1 MMTWKRLILALPG
14 GAPEDLSEALAAD
27 FAEDLLASWTA
38 LWHPEL
44 IHCTQTIPEWKR
56 SDLSSLDVEQAL
68 VLVPKASQSLM
79 ETTLRERLTVLESE
93 AIQSQADRRS
103 TASAMRDLLATRST
117 DANTADWDRWQD
129 DFFSLGF
136 AYWQLHLIIRQLRYS
151 STLNS
156 VLFQEQLLHA
166 AQAVAEQKEDEAER
180 WIQSCF
186 DQLAQERDH
195 HFAQAVHLVDVVL
208 LHRAPDEH
216 QRNSLTNVSHPQFW
230 IGDFQRWIRSR
241 GSGNQWREAIYGDD
255 WIDMAG
261 GGEQWIEAICTN
273 DRIDVAGGGEHL
285 AAIPWLEES
294 FALELLSE
302 TRRWYCQLFGRT
314 PDVYATFSPS
324 LHANSPRQLL
334 ASGYKA
340 TLLLDWQA
348 ARYPQSSQAKIY
360 WEAPDGSCIDAISN
374 QVIDASNVSSFLHLG
389 TRIGKQMDYHQVP
402 TLLLTHWAGQTSWP
416 MEDLVR
422 VSRRSPL
429 LGSWIRLPEYFAST
443 QRPYH
448 QERLTANKFPRQP
461 LPVDGTQLGA
471 DDVRWRLQRDMT
483 AVRNLAVL
491 QQQLDG
497 WLARQPLPEPSWEW
511 NWSEELANQGPSD
524 LEGVS
529 DGEGNPRET
538 AHSPLSACQPGLFSK
553 IATRLALAW
562 QADNDYIAQRQL
574 TQVDREILP
583 TAKRCIEGL
592 RDRMPHA
599 SNSLA
604 PKRKLFVVN
613 PWSGARR
620 LLMENVSLRAV
631 EESASTRIY
640 ASHPHSRDGEA
651 VVDVVVDVP
660 PMGILQL
667 SDQTHVTK
675 RGKLPLIAR
684 EPGVLGNEF
693 IEAHF
698 DLTSGRLKGTY
709 APNHRGNRL
718 SGMLALRLPE
728 NGSGG
733 ASYSQ
738 MKATRMEVLKSNT
751 VVGRILF
758 EGDLVD
764 GTKKLGNY
772 ELEYSLFRGSRVLDI
787 VVRCN
792 GLQIP
797 ATPDLKH
804 YLCWRTAWAN
814 MSGIVSLW
822 QHGTKTTMPTG
833 WSYCPSLLEIDE
845 ADHREYLLPNGISRH
860 RRLDERFLDSL
871 LPTENGEG
879 EFWFGIGLD
888 LPRPRQTCMDHF
900 SNSFSIEDPSTELQA
915 GPSAWFVQCTPSQIH
930 VELVASLGHPGKPP
944 QGMRIRLQ
952 DHAGRPT
959 VASVDLFRKP
969 QKASTIDSAGKAWTD
984 LVIEDQK
991 VKVPLK
997 AHESAMVDILWE

>member
-1 MMTWKRLILALPG
+1 MTWKRLILALPG
-14 GAPEDLSEALAAD
+14 GAPEDLSEAMAGDLAD
-27 FAEDLLASWTA
+27 DLLSSWTA

-44 IHCTQTIPEWKR
+44 IHRTQTIPEWKR
-56 SDLSSLDVEQAL
+56 SDPSSLDVEQAL

-93 AIQSQADRRS
+93 AIASEGNRLS
-103 TASAMRDLLATRST
+103 TASAMRELLATRSPA
-117 DANTADWDRWQD
+117 DSHVDFTADWDRWQA

-156 VLFQEQLLHA
+156 TLFQEQLLHA
-166 AQAVAEQKEDEAER
+166 AQAVAEQNDVEAER

-195 HFAQAVHLVDVVL
+195 HFAQAVHLVHIVL
-208 LHRAPDEH
+208 MHRPPDEN
-216 QRNSLTNVSHPQFW
+216 QCKSLTTDPHAQFW
-230 IGDFQRWIRSR
+230 IGDFPGWSRQTDASKPWLDAIR
-241 GSGNQWREAIYGDD
+241 E
-255 WIDMAG
+255 
-261 GGEQWIEAICTN
+261 N
-273 DRIDVAGGGEHL
+273 DRIDLAGGSDLLEV
-285 AAIPWLEES
+285 IPWLEES

-302 TRRWYCQLFGRT
+302 NRRWYHESVGRS
-314 PDVYATFSPS
+314 PEVYATFSPS

-340 TLLLDWQA
+340 ALLLDWQA

-374 QVIDASNVSSFLHLG
+374 QVIDAAQVASFLHLG

-416 MEDLVR
+416 MEDLLR
-422 VSRRSPL
+422 VAQRSPL

-448 QERLTANKFPRQP
+448 QERLTAGKFPKQP
-461 LPVDGTQLGA
+461 LPVDGNQLVA
-471 DDVRWRLQRDMT
+471 DDVRWRLQRDMS
-483 AVRNLAVL
+483 AVRNIDVL
-491 QQQLDG
+491 LQQLDG
-497 WLARQPLPEPSWEW
+497 WLTRQPLPKDSYDWIWSDDWTTLDSAPPPGSALGENQIQETSSSPSR
-511 NWSEELANQGPSD
+511 ACRPS
-524 LEGVS
+524 
-529 DGEGNPRET
+529 
-538 AHSPLSACQPGLFSK
+538 LFSK
-553 IATRLALAW
+553 ICDYLAMAW
-562 QADNDYIAQRQL
+562 QADYAYAARRPL
-574 TQVDREILP
+574 TRVERELVPAATRCLQGIGELMP
-583 TAKRCIEGL
+583 LSSEISGVKKRL
-592 RDRMPHA
+592 
-599 SNSLA
+599 L
-604 PKRKLFVVN
+604 LVN

-620 LLMENVSLRAV
+620 ILLENLSLRAL
-631 EESASTRIY
+631 EESASTRVY
-640 ASHPHSRDGEA
+640 ASHSHTFGGEA
-651 VVDVVVDVP
+651 VVDAVVDVP
-660 PMGILQL
+660 PMGILQV
-667 SDQTHVTK
+667 SDESQPTK

-718 SGMLALRLPE
+718 SGMLALRLPDDG
-728 NGSGG
+728 NRG

-738 MKATRMEVLKSNT
+738 MKATRMEVLKSNA
-751 VVGRILF
+751 VVARILF
-758 EGDLVD
+758 QGDLVD
-764 GTKKLGNY
+764 GPRTLGHY

-787 VVRCN
+787 VVRCT
-792 GLQIP
+792 GLQLPP
-797 ATPDLKH
+797 AIDLKH

-814 MSGIVSLW
+814 ISGIVSLW
-822 QHGTKTTMPTG
+822 QHGTRTVMPTG

-860 RRLDERFLDSL
+860 RRLDDRFLDSL
-871 LPTENGEG
+871 LPIENGAG

-888 LPRPRQTCMDHF
+888 LPRPRQTCIDHF
-900 SNSFSIEDPSTELQA
+900 AKPFSIENRSAALQA
-915 GPSAWFVQCTPSQIH
+915 GPSAWFVQCTPPHIF
-930 VELVASLGHPGKPP
+930 VELVASLGQPGEPT

-952 DHAGRPT
+952 DHAGQPT

-969 QKASTIDSAGKAWTD
+969 RKASTIDTVGKEWTE

>member
-1 MMTWKRLILALPG
+1 MTWKRLILALPG
-14 GAPEDLSEALAAD
+14 GAPEDLSEAMAAD
-27 FAEDLLASWTA
+27 LAEDLLASWTA

-44 IHCTQTIPEWKR
+44 IHKTQTIPEWKR
-56 SDLSSLDVEQAL
+56 SDPSALDVEHAL

-93 AIQSQADRRS
+93 AIQSFWDRTS
-103 TASAMRDLLATRST
+103 TASALRELLATQST
-117 DANTADWDRWQD
+117 ADSSADWDRWQD

-166 AQAVAEQKEDEAER
+166 AQAVAERNGEEAER

-186 DQLAQERDH
+186 DQLSQERDH
-195 HFAQAVHLVDVVL
+195 HFAQTIHLVDIVL
-208 LHRAPDEH
+208 MHRPPNED
-216 QRNSLTNVSHPQFW
+216 QRKTLTNVAHPQFW
-230 IGDFQRWIRSR
+230 IGDFPRWIPPR
-241 GSGNQWREAIYGDD
+241 GAGNQWRTAIYGDD

-261 GGEQWIEAICTN
+261 GGQEWIEAISAN
-273 DRIDVAGGGEHL
+273 DWIDMAGGGEHL
-285 AAIPWLEES
+285 AVIPWLEES
-294 FALELLSE
+294 FALELLTE
-302 TRRWYCQLFGRT
+302 TRRWYGEIFGRS
-314 PDVYATFSPS
+314 PEINATFSPS
-324 LHANSPRQLL
+324 LHAHSPRQLV

-360 WEAPDGSCIDAISN
+360 WEAPDGTCIDAISN
-374 QVIDASNVSSFLHLG
+374 QVIDAAQVASFLHLG

-416 MEDLVR
+416 MEDLLR
-422 VSRRSPL
+422 VARRSPL
-429 LGSWIRLPEYFAST
+429 LGTWIRLPEYFAST

-448 QERLTANKFPRQP
+448 QERLTASKFPKQP
-461 LPVDGTQLGA
+461 LPVDGNQWNA
-471 DDVRWRLQRDMT
+471 DAVRWRLQRDMT

-497 WLARQPLPEPSWEW
+497 WLAGHPLPEPSWEW
-511 NWSEELANQGPSD
+511 NWRDQLVKQSPKELQGACEAESTP
-524 LEGVS
+524 LE
-529 DGEGNPRET
+529 T
-538 AHSPLSACQPGLFSK
+538 THSPASACQLVLFQK
-553 IATRLALAW
+553 IAERLALAW
-562 QADNDYIAQRQL
+562 QADSDYMAIRPL
-574 TQVDREILP
+574 TQLERDILP
-583 TAKRCIEGL
+583 AATRSIQSL
-592 RDRMPHA
+592 LDRMPH
-599 SNSLA
+599 SSQSLA
-604 PKRKLFVVN
+604 SKRRLFLVN

-620 LLMENVSLRAV
+620 LLLENLPLRAL
-631 EESASTRIY
+631 EESASTRVY
-640 ASHPHSRDGEA
+640 ASHAHSQDGNA
-651 VVDVVVDVP
+651 VVDAVVDVP
-660 PMGILQL
+660 PLGILQL
-667 SDQTHVTK
+667 SDETHVTK
-675 RGKLPLIAR
+675 RAKLPLIAR

-718 SGMLALRLPE
+718 SGMLALRLPG
-728 NGSGG
+728 NGPGG
-733 ASYSQ
+733 PLYTQ
-738 MKATRMEVLKSNT
+738 MKLTRMEVLKSNP
-751 VVGRILF
+751 VIGRILF
-758 EGDLVD
+758 LGDLVD
-764 GTKKLGNY
+764 GSQKLGSY

-787 VVRCN
+787 VVHCT
-792 GLQIP
+792 GLQLP
-797 ATPDLKH
+797 TTPVLKH

-814 MSGIVSLW
+814 ISGIVSIW

-860 RRLDERFLDSL
+860 CRLDERFLDSL
-871 LPTENGEG
+871 LPTENGVG
-879 EFWFGIGLD
+879 TFRFGIGLD
-888 LPRPRQTCMDHF
+888 LPRSRQTCMDHF
-900 SNSFSIEDPSTELQA
+900 AKPFSIEGPSMELQA

-930 VELVASLGHPGKPP
+930 VELVASLGRPGTPP

-952 DHAGRPT
+952 DHAGRST

-969 QKASTIDSAGKAWTD
+969 RKASTIDSEGKIWTD

-991 VKVPLK
+991 VKIPLK